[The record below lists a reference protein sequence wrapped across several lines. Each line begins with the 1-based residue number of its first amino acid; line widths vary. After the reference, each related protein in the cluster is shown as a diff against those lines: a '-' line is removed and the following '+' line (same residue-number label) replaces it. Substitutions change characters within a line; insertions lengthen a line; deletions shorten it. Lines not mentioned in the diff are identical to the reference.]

1 MLVRFP
7 ARELAAQPPAHEDAV
22 HRLND
27 GRRRAISLIEF
38 LRVVSVFVCLFATEY
53 PNIAVTPTVDRL
65 LPVADDKDRLFA
77 VRCLRLFDERRER
90 GPLFAARVLKF
101 IESPCADLRVE
112 AVFECEANIVWQRRD
127 KARYVVEDEK
137 PLPAHLGVV
146 VLLVFRYKA
155 VDTAGKLKPTAHD
168 KTADANDCSTHGSRL
183 GTAEGIRL
191 SVERH
196 VDCRAREEA
205 VHLEEL
211 FCKPLE
217 SVEIATEIPHPFNEL
232 GPRA

>member
-27 GRRRAISLIEF
+27 GGRRAISLVE
-38 LRVVSVFVCLFATEY
+38 LSLVVSFFVRRFTAEY
-53 PNIAVTPTVDRL
+53 PDITVTPAVDRL

-77 VRCLRLFDERRER
+77 VRSLRFFDERRER
-90 GPLFAARVLKF
+90 GPLFTARVLKF

-112 AVFECEANIVWQRRD
+112 AVFECEANVVWERRD
-127 KARYVVEDEK
+127 EARHIVEDEK

-196 VDCRAREEA
+196 IDCRAREEA

-211 FCKPLE
+211 LCKSLE
-217 SVEIATEIPHPFNEL
+217 SVETAAEVPHPFDEL